1 MNYFQGKSQIKAE
14 MSLKEQAA
22 AVLLEYG
29 KEIESVDEEKIRKIR
44 SKIERN
50 IDLGEAEISELRK
63 VAISQDSKIRVPPY
77 DMAHMI
83 WTIIWPPYEPSG
95 LIYKSDA

>member
-1 MNYFQGKSQIKAE
+1 

-29 KEIESVDEEKIRKIR
+29 KEIESVDEEKIQKIR

-63 VAISQDSKIRVPPY
+63 VAISQGQKISISPNESF
-77 DMAHMI
+77 DFLKI
-83 WTIIWPPYEPSG
+83 LT
-95 LIYKSDA
+95 

>member
-1 MNYFQGKSQIKAE
+1 MNNSFFKGKSQIKAE

-63 VAISQDSKIRVPPY
+63 VAISQGQKI
-77 DMAHMI
+77 
-83 WTIIWPPYEPSG
+83 
-95 LIYKSDA
+95 

>member
-1 MNYFQGKSQIKAE
+1 

-29 KEIESVDEEKIRKIR
+29 KEIESVDEEKIQKIR

-63 VAISQDSKIRVPPY
+63 VAISQGQKISISPNESF
-77 DMAHMI
+77 DFLKI
-83 WTIIWPPYEPSG
+83 ST
-95 LIYKSDA
+95 

>member
-1 MNYFQGKSQIKAE
+1 

-44 SKIERN
+44 SKIEKN

-63 VAISQDSKIRVPPY
+63 VAISQGQKI
-77 DMAHMI
+77 
-83 WTIIWPPYEPSG
+83 
-95 LIYKSDA
+95 

>member
-1 MNYFQGKSQIKAE
+1 

-29 KEIESVDEEKIRKIR
+29 KEIESVDEDKIRKIR

-63 VAISQDSKIRVPPY
+63 VAISKDSKIQNPQYWAYHKDNIRSFSRLQ
-77 DMAHMI
+77 I
-83 WTIIWPPYEPSG
+83 LRNNRREILNFG
-95 LIYKSDA
+95 RGKSR

>member
-1 MNYFQGKSQIKAE
+1 

-44 SKIERN
+44 SKIEKN

-63 VAISQDSKIRVPPY
+63 VAISQGQKISISPNESF
-77 DMAHMI
+77 DFLKI
-83 WTIIWPPYEPSG
+83 LT
-95 LIYKSDA
+95 

>member
-1 MNYFQGKSQIKAE
+1 

-63 VAISQDSKIRVPPY
+63 VAISQGQKISISPNESF
-77 DMAHMI
+77 DFLKI
-83 WTIIWPPYEPSG
+83 LT
-95 LIYKSDA
+95 

>member
-1 MNYFQGKSQIKAE
+1 

-22 AVLLEYG
+22 AVLLEFG

-50 IDLGEAEISELRK
+50 IDLGEAEISELKK
-63 VAISQDSKIRVPPY
+63 VAISKDSKIQIFCPQAFCTQVYR
-77 DMAHMI
+77 ANS
-83 WTIIWPPYEPSG
+83 SG
-95 LIYKSDA
+95 RS

>member
-1 MNYFQGKSQIKAE
+1 

-63 VAISQDSKIRVPPY
+63 VAISQGQEISISPNESFDFVKIS
-77 DMAHMI
+77 
-83 WTIIWPPYEPSG
+83 T
-95 LIYKSDA
+95 

>member
-1 MNYFQGKSQIKAE
+1 

-29 KEIESVDEEKIRKIR
+29 KEIESVDEEKIQKIR

-63 VAISQDSKIRVPPY
+63 VTISQGQKISISPNESF
-77 DMAHMI
+77 DFLKI
-83 WTIIWPPYEPSG
+83 LT
-95 LIYKSDA
+95 